1 MPAPYKRRQILV
13 DPDLQVGLSMNI
25 LGWLYFYVVAFALL
39 CNAPSVWAV
48 FTAQPSDPAYFEAV
62 QRLQWFTQFTV
73 LPLALTFAAVA
84 VHGVVF
90 THRVAGPIYRIK
102 MTLRDMGQRRFQ
114 ARPVTLREKDYF
126 KDVATDLTTVI
137 ESLRED
143 AARRRRMNEET
154 LAGAKNLVDAL
165 EQGRGARQEILAMAH
180 LILDRA
186 ERMDRHLASS
196 FTDENTPPSPAATA
210 QAAPAAPAAAA
221 TAPAP
226 APAKAETSEKPADA
240 PQPTDAAK

>member
-1 MPAPYKRRQILV
+1 MAGTYKRRQILV

-39 CNAPSVWAV
+39 ANAPSVWTV
-48 FTAQPSDPAYFEAV
+48 FAASPSDPAYFEAV

-73 LPLALTFAAVA
+73 LPLAVTFAAVA

-102 MTLRDMGQRRFQ
+102 MTLRDMAQRRYPSK
-114 ARPVTLREKDYF
+114 PVTLRKKDYF
-126 KDVATDLTTVI
+126 KDVAADLTTVI

-154 LAGAKNLVDAL
+154 ATGARDLVDAL
-165 EQGRGARQEILAMAH
+165 EQGRGSRQEILAMAH
-180 LILDRA
+180 LVLDRA
-186 ERMDRHLASS
+186 ERMDRHLAAVLP
-196 FTDENTPPSPAATA
+196 DGATPPVPL
-210 QAAPAAPAAAA
+210 PEKEVAAAVE
-221 TAPAP
+221 P
-226 APAKAETSEKPADA
+226 APAKAEAA
-240 PQPTDAAK
+240 QQPSDAAK